1 MRWQSRTRPP
11 TRGERLIVANVRGG
25 GSGQPD
31 AGYTVHLEEIFRDD
45 LMGNDVGYAPQR
57 FRVLSERRSRTCAPE
72 RVPIVRVR
80 ELEDAKLNTIA
91 GVVPRCGP
99 IRPTQFCVVQNQGL
113 KGKQPDE

>member
-1 MRWQSRTRPP
+1 MIPASTCPGTKVICID
-11 TRGERLIVANVRGG
+11 TRGCYSRCQCGGNHGLGPLREGNVYIVASVRGG

-57 FRVLSERRSRTCAPE
+57 FRVLEERRSRTSAPE

-80 ELEDAKLNTIA
+80 ELEDA
-91 GVVPRCGP
+91 
-99 IRPTQFCVVQNQGL
+99 
-113 KGKQPDE
+113 